1 MPASLQGGLRAG
13 GAGEAAAIQG
23 LQDPELSCKKI
34 APLLQQD
41 FPVDVQPVP
50 LL

>member
-34 APLLQQD
+34 APLQQD